1 MGRFYLSYVEQD
13 NLLPR
18 SFPPEISYKS
28 AFLFFF
34 LFVFI
39 KKTIP
44 SAVRY
49 YIGFTW
55 RSLSSRLAILC
66 ATLKRQNFVRG
77 TINTCS

>member
-1 MGRFYLSYVEQD
+1 MGRFYLSYFEQE

-18 SFPPEISYKS
+18 SFPPEIPYKS
-28 AFLFFF
+28 AFHFFI

-39 KKTIP
+39 KSIP
-44 SAVRY
+44 SAVRH

-66 ATLKRQNFVRG
+66 ATLKRQSFVRG
-77 TINTCS
+77 TINKCS